1 MKILAQNGGETMS
14 EKIYNA
20 SVKSKRREFDRKTRR
35 QGPREIT
42 LSVIGI
48 GAASIPEKVGKG
60 IPLSIGDK
68 LKVKLSKK
76 SNDTW
81 IVTQII
87 SVNGKKTSFPER
99 RTTTF
104 TEAHTEIE

>member
-1 MKILAQNGGETMS
+1 MS
-14 EKIYNA
+14 DKIYNA